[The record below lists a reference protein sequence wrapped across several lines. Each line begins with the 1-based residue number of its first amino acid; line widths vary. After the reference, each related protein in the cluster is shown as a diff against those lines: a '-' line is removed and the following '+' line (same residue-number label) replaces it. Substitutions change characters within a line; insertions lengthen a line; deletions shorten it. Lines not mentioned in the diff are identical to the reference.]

1 MTKLYF
7 FWIAEYENK
16 EIFSQYDLNTGKEN
30 LYKDVNLKRV
40 KKFGW
45 FPFPL
50 DLKSKIPEA
59 VYNPALPHYLINI
72 SPEDTLIVK
81 RRGYIEIT
89 GRVQKQY
96 YEYILGTQ
104 DYIMS
109 INEKGNVEIRK
120 ELN

>member
-1 MTKLYF
+1 MTKLHF
-7 FWIAEYENK
+7 FWMAEYENK
-16 EIFSQYDLNTGKEN
+16 ETFSQYDNDGKEN
-30 LYKDVNLKRV
+30 LYKDVDLKRV

-45 FPFPL
+45 FPFPA
-50 DLKSKIPEA
+50 DLKSKVPESIF
-59 VYNPALPHYLINI
+59 NPTLPYYLINI
-72 SPEDTLIVK
+72 RPEDTLIVK